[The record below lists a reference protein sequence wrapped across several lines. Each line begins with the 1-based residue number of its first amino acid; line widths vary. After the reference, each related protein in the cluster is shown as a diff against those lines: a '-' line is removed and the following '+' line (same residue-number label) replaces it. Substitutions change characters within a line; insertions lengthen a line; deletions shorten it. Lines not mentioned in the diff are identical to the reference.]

1 VDSQLA
7 AMKAQLGPGSA
18 PQELTSGN

>member
-1 VDSQLA
+1 VDRQLA

-18 PQELTSGN
+18 PHELTSGS